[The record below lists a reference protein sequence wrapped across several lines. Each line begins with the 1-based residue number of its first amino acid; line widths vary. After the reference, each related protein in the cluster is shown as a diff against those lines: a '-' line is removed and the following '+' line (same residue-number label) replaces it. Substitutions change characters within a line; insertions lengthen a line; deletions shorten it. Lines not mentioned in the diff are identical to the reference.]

1 MVWWTISSSIKIM
14 DENLI
19 IDVYSVEMINLNK
32 SVTQFFVD
40 AVNQKYKN
48 IWKGDSIV
56 NGSVFYQCSAQ

>member
-1 MVWWTISSSIKIM
+1 M

-48 IWKGDSIV
+48 I
-56 NGSVFYQCSAQ
+56 